1 MVVDHLKKFLTL
13 PSTPPSF
20 AKARRIC
27 AELAGSHYENF
38 TLVSY
43 LVPHKMRGHI
53 VALYAF
59 CRVVDDIGDEAPGDR
74 LTLLDRF
81 GEELRNTYR
90 GSPRHPVMVALQKTI
105 EQFNL
110 PEELFCRLIEANRI
124 DQQKTRYLT
133 FDELLDYCDHSANP
147 VGRLFLM
154 MFGYENEKLFSLSD
168 STCTGLQLT
177 NFWQDLRRDFDME
190 RVYLPQQDMERFGVT
205 EEDLSRNAANDS
217 LRELLRFQVE
227 RARDYL
233 ASGLPLIDHVRG
245 HLRVD
250 IALFS
255 RGGLAI
261 LDKIESAR
269 YDTLQMRPTL
279 NKQEKIRLF
288 VLTLFPWRWKRW
300 IGN

>member
-1 MVVDHLKKFLTL
+1 MVADHLKTLITL

-20 AKARRIC
+20 AKAQQVC

-43 LVPHKMRGHI
+43 LIPRKMRGHI
-53 VALYAF
+53 IALYAF
-59 CRVVDDIGDEAPGDR
+59 CRMADDIGDEAPGDR
-74 LTLLDRF
+74 PALLDRF
-81 GEELRNTYR
+81 SEELHNAYSGT
-90 GSPRHPVMVALQKTI
+90 PRHPVMVALQRTI

-110 PEELFCRLIEANRI
+110 PKELFYKLIEANRI

-133 FDELLDYCDHSANP
+133 FTELLDYCDHSANP

-154 MFGYENEKLFSLSD
+154 IFGYKDEGGFSLSD
-168 STCTGLQLT
+168 NTCTGLQLT
-177 NFWQDLRRDFDME
+177 NFWQDLRRDFDIG
-190 RVYLPQQDMERFGVT
+190 RVYLPQQDMERFGVI
-205 EEDLSRNAANDS
+205 EEDLSRNTANDS

-227 RARDYL
+227 RARHYL
-233 ASGLPLIDHVRG
+233 ASGLPLIDRVRG
-245 HLRVD
+245 HLKVD

-261 LDKIESAR
+261 LDKIQSSG
-269 YDTLQMRPTL
+269 YDTLQIRPTL
-279 NKQEKIRLF
+279 SKQEKTKLF